1 MRHLL
6 AQAAGTGITFKRRA
20 GGGKRECVAETQQSQ
35 TQTSTTEIVLE
46 ARGLKRSFG
55 GVLALDGMSCKL
67 ERGRIAGLIG
77 PNGAGKSTCFDVI
90 TGVLAADAGQV
101 FLFGEEVAGIATHR
115 LTAKGLA
122 RSFQL
127 AREMGALSVLENL
140 MLAPLGQV
148 GERLWPLFTAPGKVR
163 AQERS
168 IHARALET
176 LDYSK
181 LSHLKDAYAR
191 DLSGGQKKLLELA
204 RALMIDSEVILLD
217 EPGAGVNPALM
228 STLVEMIQDLNRAH
242 GKTFLIIEHDMDLVA
257 RICDP
262 VIVMT
267 EGKVLTEGPFE
278 RVRRD
283 PLVIEAY
290 LGGSLEREV
299 S

>member
-1 MRHLL
+1 M
-6 AQAAGTGITFKRRA
+6 T
-20 GGGKRECVAETQQSQ
+20 ETQQSL
-35 TQTSTTEIVLE
+35 TQESQAEIVLE
-46 ARGLKRSFG
+46 ARGLKKSFG
-55 GVLALDGMSCKL
+55 GVRALDGMSCKL
-67 ERGRIAGLIG
+67 ARGRIAGLIG

-101 FLFGEEVAGIATHR
+101 FLFGEEVTGTATHR
-115 LTAKGLA
+115 LSAKGLV

-127 AREMGALSVLENL
+127 AREMGGLSVLENL

-148 GERLWPLFTAPGKVR
+148 GERLWPLFTASGRVR

-168 IHARALET
+168 IHARALEI
-176 LDYSK
+176 LEYAK

-228 STLVEMIQDLNRAH
+228 STLVEMIQDLNRTH

-267 EGKVLTEGPFE
+267 EGKVLTEGPFDE
-278 RVRRD
+278 IRRD

-290 LGGSLEREV
+290 LGGSLERAA

>member
-6 AQAAGTGITFKRRA
+6 TQAPGTGITFKRRS
-20 GGGKRECVAETQQSQ
+20 GGGKGACVPQTQQSRMQ
-35 TQTSTTEIVLE
+35 DPEAEIVLE
-46 ARGLKRSFG
+46 VRGLQRSFG
-55 GVLALDGMSCKL
+55 GVRALDNLSCTL
-67 ERGRIAGLIG
+67 ARGHIAGLIG

-90 TGVLAADAGQV
+90 TGVLGAGGGEV
-101 FLFGEEVAGIATHR
+101 FLFGEDVTGVATHR
-115 LTAKGLA
+115 LAARGLV

-127 AREMGALSVLENL
+127 AREMGGLTVLENL
-140 MLAPLGQV
+140 MLAPLDQT
-148 GERLWPLFTAPGKVR
+148 GEHLRPLFSAPGRIRVE
-163 AQERS
+163 EREV
-168 IHARALET
+168 HARALEI
-176 LDYSK
+176 LDYAK
-181 LSHLKDAYAR
+181 LSHLQDAYAR

-267 EGKVLTEGPFE
+267 EGKVLTEGPFDE
-278 RVRRD
+278 VRRD

-290 LGGSLEREV
+290 LGGARDREAV
-299 S
+299 